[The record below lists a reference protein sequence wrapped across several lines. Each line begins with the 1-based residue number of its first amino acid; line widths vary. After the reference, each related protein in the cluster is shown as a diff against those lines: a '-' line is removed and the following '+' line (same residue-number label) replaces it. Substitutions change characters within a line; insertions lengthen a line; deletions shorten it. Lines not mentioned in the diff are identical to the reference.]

1 MNVCLDCG
9 CCPCECRAPDPIA
22 DHLDDL
28 RRSRYSRAAITARE
42 RVLRSIP
49 GDVLQADRETIQA
62 WWRTRQERADGQP
75 RAASSLS
82 QDASHL
88 RAFGRWAMMQG
99 LAERNPADWLPR
111 VRQKRPAARPVPEAD
126 LYRAMHDAP
135 DDMRR
140 AIALAAMAGLRS
152 AEIAAIDWAD
162 LDPANGVLW
171 VREGKGSKGRSVP
184 LSAGL
189 LAALGDP
196 GEGRIIGREATP
208 KAVSQAIGRYLR
220 SKGVD
225 YTAHKLRARYA
236 TRFLE
241 ATGDLAAA
249 AEALGHSDLSSIGR
263 YVIASSDTM
272 RRGAE
277 AAGRIG

>member
-1 MNVCLDCG
+1 M
-9 CCPCECRAPDPIA
+9 PDPIT

-28 RRSRYSRAAITARE
+28 RRSRYSRAALTARE
-42 RVLRSIP
+42 RLLRSIP
-49 GDVLQADRETIQA
+49 GDVLTADRELIQL
-62 WWRTRQERADGQP
+62 WWRTRQTRADGQP

-99 LAERNPADWLPR
+99 LAERNPADWLPK
-111 VRQKRPAARPVPEAD
+111 VRQKRPAPNPVTEAG
-126 LYRAMHDAP
+126 LYQAMRDAP

-140 AIALAAMAGLRS
+140 MLALAAMAGLRS
-152 AEIAAIDWAD
+152 AEVAAITWAD
-162 LDPANGVLW
+162 IDHANGVLW

-189 LAALGDP
+189 LAELGEP
-196 GEGRIIGREATP
+196 GTGPVIGKAMTP

-220 SKGVD
+220 SRHVD
-225 YTAHKLRARYA
+225 FTAHKLRARYA
-236 TRFLE
+236 TRFLA

>member
-1 MNVCLDCG
+1 MT
-9 CCPCECRAPDPIA
+9 ADPIA
-22 DHLDDL
+22 DHLADL
-28 RRSRYSRAAITARE
+28 RRSRYSKAALVARE
-42 RVLRSIP
+42 RLLRGIP
-49 GDVLQADRETIQA
+49 GSVLDADREAIQA
-62 WWRTRQERADGQP
+62 WWRTRQERADGEP

-99 LAERNPADWLPR
+99 LADRNPADWLPR
-111 VRQKRPAARPVPEAD
+111 VRQKHSAPNPVTEAA
-126 LYRAMHDAP
+126 LYRAVHQAP
-135 DDMRR
+135 PEMRR
-140 AIALAAMAGLRS
+140 MLALGAMAGLRA
-152 AEIAAIDWAD
+152 AEIGAIRWAD
-162 LDPANGVLW
+162 LDPGNGVLW
-171 VREGKGSKGRSVP
+171 VRGGKGGKDRSVP

-189 LAALGDP
+189 LAELGNP
-196 GEGRIIGREATP
+196 EGEGLIAGRAMTP
-208 KAVSQAIGRYLR
+208 KAVSQAIGRYMR
-220 SKGVD
+220 SQGLD

-236 TRFLE
+236 TRFLA
-241 ATGDLAAA
+241 ATRDLAAA

>member
-1 MNVCLDCG
+1 MAD
-9 CCPCECRAPDPIA
+9 AIQ

-28 RRSRYSRAAITARE
+28 KRSRYSRAALNARE
-42 RVLRSIP
+42 RLLRSIP
-49 GDVLQADRETIQA
+49 GDVLTADREAIQE
-62 WWRTRQERADGQP
+62 WWRGRQERADGEL

-82 QDASHL
+82 QEASHL
-88 RAFGRWAMMQG
+88 RSFGRWAMMQG
-99 LAERNPADWLPR
+99 LSERNPADWIPKI
-111 VRQKRPAARPVPEAD
+111 RQKHAAPTPVTEEGLWRAVHEAPE
-126 LYRAMHDAP
+126 
-135 DDMRR
+135 DMRR
-140 AIALAAMAGLRS
+140 MIALGAMAGLRA
-152 AEIAAIDWAD
+152 AEIAAIQWSD
-162 LDPANGVLW
+162 LDPGNGVLW
-171 VREGKGSKGRSVP
+171 VREGKGGKDRSVP

-189 LAALGDP
+189 LAELGHP
-196 GEGRIIGREATP
+196 GEGPIIGKRMTA

-220 SKGVD
+220 SRDVD

-236 TRFLE
+236 TRFLA

>member
-1 MNVCLDCG
+1 MAD
-9 CCPCECRAPDPIA
+9 AIQ

-28 RRSRYSRAAITARE
+28 KRSRYSRAALNARE
-42 RVLRSIP
+42 RLLRSIP
-49 GDVLQADRETIQA
+49 GDILTADREAIQE
-62 WWRTRQERADGQP
+62 WWRGRQERADGEL

-82 QDASHL
+82 QEASHL
-88 RAFGRWAMMQG
+88 RSFGRWAMMQG
-99 LAERNPADWLPR
+99 LSERNPADWIPKI
-111 VRQKRPAARPVPEAD
+111 RQKHAAPTPVTEEGLWRAVHEAPE
-126 LYRAMHDAP
+126 
-135 DDMRR
+135 DMRR
-140 AIALAAMAGLRS
+140 MIALGAMAGLRA
-152 AEIAAIDWAD
+152 AEIAAIQWSD
-162 LDPANGVLW
+162 LDQGNGVLW
-171 VREGKGSKGRSVP
+171 VREGKGGKDRSVP

-189 LAALGDP
+189 LAELGHP
-196 GEGRIIGREATP
+196 GEGPIIGKRMTA

-220 SKGVD
+220 SRGVD

-236 TRFLE
+236 TRFLA

>member
-1 MNVCLDCG
+1 MAD
-9 CCPCECRAPDPIA
+9 AIQ

-28 RRSRYSRAAITARE
+28 KRSRYSRAALNARE
-42 RVLRSIP
+42 RLLRSIP
-49 GDVLQADRETIQA
+49 GDILTADREAIQE
-62 WWRTRQERADGQP
+62 WWKGRQERADGEL

-82 QDASHL
+82 QEASHL
-88 RAFGRWAMMQG
+88 RSFGRWAMMQG
-99 LAERNPADWLPR
+99 LSERNPADWIPKI
-111 VRQKRPAARPVPEAD
+111 RQKHAAPTPVTEEGLWRAVHEAPE
-126 LYRAMHDAP
+126 
-135 DDMRR
+135 DMRR
-140 AIALAAMAGLRS
+140 MIALGAMAGLRA
-152 AEIAAIDWAD
+152 AEIAAIQWSD
-162 LDPANGVLW
+162 LDPGNGVLW
-171 VREGKGSKGRSVP
+171 VREGKGGKDRSVP

-189 LAALGDP
+189 LAELGHP
-196 GEGRIIGREATP
+196 GEGPIIGKRMTA

-220 SKGVD
+220 SRGVD

-236 TRFLE
+236 TRFLA

>member
-1 MNVCLDCG
+1 MT
-9 CCPCECRAPDPIA
+9 ADPIR

-28 RRSRYSRAAITARE
+28 RRSRYSKAALAARE
-42 RVLRSIP
+42 RVLRDIP
-49 GDVLQADRETIQA
+49 GDVLTVDREAIQA
-62 WWRTRQERADGQP
+62 WWRKRQTRANGEP

-99 LAERNPADWLPR
+99 LAERNPADWLPK
-111 VRQKRPAARPVPEAD
+111 VRQKHAAPNPVTEHA
-126 LYRAMHDAP
+126 LFTAMQDAP

-140 AIALAAMAGLRS
+140 MIALGAMAGFRAS
-152 AEIAAIDWAD
+152 EIANVRWSD
-162 LDPANGVLW
+162 LDQGNGVIW
-171 VREGKGSKGRSVP
+171 VRDGKGGKDRSVP

-189 LAALGDP
+189 LAELGDP
-196 GEGRIIGREATP
+196 GEGRIIGKEMNA

-220 SKGVD
+220 GKGVD

-236 TRFLE
+236 TRFLA

>member
-1 MNVCLDCG
+1 MAD
-9 CCPCECRAPDPIA
+9 AIQ

-28 RRSRYSRAAITARE
+28 KRSRYSRAALNARE
-42 RVLRSIP
+42 RLLRSIP
-49 GDVLQADRETIQA
+49 GDILTADREAIQE
-62 WWRTRQERADGQP
+62 WWKGRQERADGEL

-82 QDASHL
+82 QEASHL
-88 RAFGRWAMMQG
+88 RSFGRWAMMQG
-99 LAERNPADWLPR
+99 LSERNPADWIPKI
-111 VRQKRPAARPVPEAD
+111 RQKHAAPTPVPETG
-126 LYRAMHDAP
+126 LWRAMHEAP
-135 DDMRR
+135 EDMRR
-140 AIALAAMAGLRS
+140 MIALGAMAGLRA
-152 AEIAAIDWAD
+152 AEIAAIQWSD
-162 LDPANGVLW
+162 LDQGNGVLW
-171 VREGKGSKGRSVP
+171 VSEGKGGKDRSVP

-189 LAALGDP
+189 LAELGHP
-196 GEGRIIGREATP
+196 GEGPIIGKRMTA

-220 SKGVD
+220 SRDVD

-236 TRFLE
+236 TRFLA

>member
-1 MNVCLDCG
+1 MAD
-9 CCPCECRAPDPIA
+9 AIQ

-28 RRSRYSRAAITARE
+28 KRSRYSRAALNARE
-42 RVLRSIP
+42 RLLRSIP
-49 GDVLQADRETIQA
+49 GDILTADREAIQE
-62 WWRTRQERADGQP
+62 WWRGRQERADGEL

-82 QDASHL
+82 QEASHL
-88 RAFGRWAMMQG
+88 RSFGRWAMMQG
-99 LAERNPADWLPR
+99 LSERNPADWIPKI
-111 VRQKRPAARPVPEAD
+111 RQKHAAPTPVTEEGLWRAVHEAPE
-126 LYRAMHDAP
+126 
-135 DDMRR
+135 DMRR
-140 AIALAAMAGLRS
+140 MIALGAMAGLRA
-152 AEIAAIDWAD
+152 AEIAAIQWSD
-162 LDPANGVLW
+162 LDQGNGVLW
-171 VREGKGSKGRSVP
+171 VREGKGGKDRSVP

-189 LAALGDP
+189 LAELGHP
-196 GEGRIIGREATP
+196 GEGPIIGKHMTA

-220 SKGVD
+220 SRGVD

-236 TRFLE
+236 TRFLA

>member
-1 MNVCLDCG
+1 MAD
-9 CCPCECRAPDPIA
+9 AIQ

-28 RRSRYSRAAITARE
+28 KRSRYSRAALNARE
-42 RVLRSIP
+42 RLLRSIP
-49 GDVLQADRETIQA
+49 GDVLTADREAIQE
-62 WWRTRQERADGQP
+62 WWRGRQERADGEL

-82 QDASHL
+82 QEASHL
-88 RAFGRWAMMQG
+88 RSFGRWAMMQG
-99 LAERNPADWLPR
+99 LSERNPADWIPKI
-111 VRQKRPAARPVPEAD
+111 RQKHAAPTPVTEEGLWRAVHEAPEG
-126 LYRAMHDAP
+126 
-135 DDMRR
+135 MRR
-140 AIALAAMAGLRS
+140 MIALGAMAGLRA
-152 AEIAAIDWAD
+152 AEIAAIQWSD
-162 LDPANGVLW
+162 LDPGNGVLW
-171 VREGKGSKGRSVP
+171 VREGKGGKDRSVP

-189 LAALGDP
+189 LAELGHP
-196 GEGRIIGREATP
+196 GEGPIIGKRMTA

-220 SKGVD
+220 SRDVD

-236 TRFLE
+236 TRFLA

>member
-1 MNVCLDCG
+1 MAD
-9 CCPCECRAPDPIA
+9 AIQ

-28 RRSRYSRAAITARE
+28 KRSRYSRAALNARE
-42 RVLRSIP
+42 RLLRSIP
-49 GDVLQADRETIQA
+49 GDVLTADREAIQE
-62 WWRTRQERADGQP
+62 WWRGRQERADGEL

-82 QDASHL
+82 QEASHL
-88 RAFGRWAMMQG
+88 RSFGRWAMMQG
-99 LAERNPADWLPR
+99 LSERNPADWIPKI
-111 VRQKRPAARPVPEAD
+111 RQKHAAPTPVTEEGLWRAVHEAPE
-126 LYRAMHDAP
+126 
-135 DDMRR
+135 DMRR
-140 AIALAAMAGLRS
+140 MIALGAMAGLRA
-152 AEIAAIDWAD
+152 AEIAAIQWSD
-162 LDPANGVLW
+162 LDQGNGVLW
-171 VREGKGSKGRSVP
+171 VREGKGGKDRSVP

-189 LAALGDP
+189 LAELGHP
-196 GEGRIIGREATP
+196 GEGPIIGKRMTA

-220 SKGVD
+220 SRGVD

-236 TRFLE
+236 TRFLA

>member
-1 MNVCLDCG
+1 MAD
-9 CCPCECRAPDPIA
+9 AIQ

-28 RRSRYSRAAITARE
+28 KRSRYSRAALNARE
-42 RVLRSIP
+42 RLLRSIP
-49 GDVLQADRETIQA
+49 GDILTADREAIQE
-62 WWRTRQERADGQP
+62 WWKGRQERADGEL

-82 QDASHL
+82 QEASHL
-88 RAFGRWAMMQG
+88 RSFGRWAMMQG
-99 LAERNPADWLPR
+99 LSERNPADWIPKI
-111 VRQKRPAARPVPEAD
+111 RQKHAAPTPVTEEGLWRAVHEAPE
-126 LYRAMHDAP
+126 
-135 DDMRR
+135 DMRR
-140 AIALAAMAGLRS
+140 MIALGAMAGLRA
-152 AEIAAIDWAD
+152 AEIAAIQWSD
-162 LDPANGVLW
+162 LDQGNGVLW
-171 VREGKGSKGRSVP
+171 VREGKGGKDRSVP

-189 LAALGDP
+189 LAELGHP
-196 GEGRIIGREATP
+196 GEGPIIGKRMTA

-220 SKGVD
+220 SRGVD

-236 TRFLE
+236 TRFLA